1 VAPFPDLAIRRAT
14 PADAGAVHA
23 LLAAAG
29 RALAAQ
35 GFRNWEAPY
44 PLDHL
49 LRATADGALH
59 VAHADDA
66 LVGTYMLRAAPVV
79 AYLPSPW
86 VDDAAPARY
95 LNRMAVAPA
104 WQGRGIGGRLLAH
117 VEEQAR
123 GAGARVVRC
132 DVLAANRRLR
142 DFYERAG
149 YRACGKRTHSRWDFV
164 CMEREV
170 GWASRVGSAPGRC
183 EE

>member
-1 VAPFPDLAIRRAT
+1 VAPLPDLAIRVAT

-35 GFRNWEAPY
+35 GYRNWESPY
-44 PLDHL
+44 SLDHI
-49 LRATADGALH
+49 LRAIGEGALYVAHADGAL
-59 VAHADDA
+59 
-66 LVGTYMLRAAPVV
+66 VGTHMLRATPVI
-79 AYLPSPW
+79 AYVPSPW
-86 VDDAAPARY
+86 ADDAAPARY
-95 LNRMAVAPA
+95 LNRMAVTPA
-104 WQGRGIGGRLLAH
+104 WQGQGIGGRLLAH

-149 YRACGKRTHSRWDFV
+149 YRACG
-164 CMEREV
+164 
-170 GWASRVGSAPGRC
+170 
-183 EE
+183 